1 MNEQQMIGMHAVL
14 NGALISAAEA
24 TVPVTD
30 RAVQYG
36 FSTYESI
43 RVVGGH
49 PVHLSD
55 HLLRLQKSCEGIG
68 LVHPFSSAQI
78 ERWVG
83 ALIAAD
89 AISDATIRI
98 QLYGGDHPMLFILA
112 SAMLTYPEQYYRDGV
127 GATTYRGE
135 RLIPSCKTGNL
146 LLNYMALADANRR
159 GNFEA
164 LLVDRHGHIL
174 EGTRSNFFAFR
185 DGVLYTARDGEVLL
199 GITREQVIRAAAK
212 LSIPVVYEA
221 VQVEDLFAGLYDE
234 LFISATSMAAMPLS
248 HVDGMSF
255 LGSYR
260 RTLAIKDLVRSWEMG
275 EGQ

>member
-1 MNEQQMIGMHAVL
+1 MIGMHAVL

-212 LSIPVVYEA
+212 PPSRFTRRCRWKTSSPDSTTSSSSPRPAWRPCRSPVSTA
-221 VQVEDLFAGLYDE
+221 CPSWF
-234 LFISATSMAAMPLS
+234 
-248 HVDGMSF
+248 
-255 LGSYR
+255 YR
-260 RTLAIKDLVRSWEMG
+260 RTLAIKDLVRSWEM
-275 EGQ
+275 ENQ

>member
-1 MNEQQMIGMHAVL
+1 MIGRHAVRS
-14 NGALISAAEA
+14 GALIAAEDA

-43 RVVGGH
+43 RVVGSH
-49 PVHLSD
+49 PVHLAD
-55 HLLRLQKSCEGIG
+55 HLLRLQNSCDGIG
-68 LVHPFSSAQI
+68 LVHPFSSDQI
-78 ERWVG
+78 ERWVEE
-83 ALIAAD
+83 LIAAD
-89 AISDATIRI
+89 GIIDATMRI
-98 QLYGGDHPMLFILA
+98 QLYGGEHPTLFILA
-112 SAMLTYPEQYYRDGV
+112 SAMLAYPEQYYRDGV

-159 GNFEA
+159 GDFEA
-164 LLVDRHGHIL
+164 LLVDRHGHVL

-185 DGVLYTARDGEVLL
+185 EGVLYTAADGEVLL

-212 LSIPVVYEA
+212 LGIPVCYEA

-248 HVDGMSF
+248 RVDGMSF
-255 LGSYR
+255 IGSYH
-260 RTLAIKDLVRSWEMG
+260 RTLAIKALVRSWERG
-275 EGQ
+275 EER